1 MNHMSIAAKQSVSIF
16 QFAALKR
23 HALPIAAALGL
34 TIATLTSSMAHADND
49 EIPSITISASG
60 EISVAPDMAV
70 ISTQVVSPGASAPE
84 ALAANSKAMKKVIDE
99 IKSAGIEAKDIKTSG
114 FSIYPRYDNSQQRQN
129 KAPKIVGYD
138 VRNGVTVNV
147 RDLDKLGDLLNT
159 VVESG
164 ANQIGGISF
173 QVSDPESKM
182 DEARKNAIE
191 NARKKAEVYAAAAG
205 VKLGDVLNIIE
216 NGGYNPRPRGLRME
230 AMAMAADSVPVEAGE
245 NTLEASVSVKWE
257 LISE

>member
-1 MNHMSIAAKQSVSIF
+1 MKSLAISNQSLVSLSPT
-16 QFAALKR
+16 ALLKR
-23 HALPIAAALGL
+23 NALPVIVALGL
-34 TIATLTSSMAHADND
+34 SLAAFA
-49 EIPSITISASG
+49 PSLAKAEEHIVPHITISG
-60 EISVAPDMAV
+60 EGKISVAPDMAV
-70 ISTQVVSPGASAPE
+70 ITTQVVSPGDTAPE
-84 ALAANSKAMKKVIDE
+84 ALSANSKAMKAVIDE

-114 FSIYPRYDNSQQRQN
+114 FSIYPRYDHSKRAQN

-147 RDLDKLGDLLNT
+147 RDLDRLGDLLST

-182 DEARKNAIE
+182 DEARKKAVE
-191 NARKKAEVYAAAAG
+191 NARKKAEIYAEAAG
-205 VKLGDVLNIIE
+205 SRLGEVLQISE
-216 NGGYNPRPRGLRME
+216 NGSYTPAPRGLRME

-245 NTLEASVSVKWE
+245 NTLQASVTIKWE
-257 LISE
+257 LIED